1 MKNLINPKK
10 PFLWLILAVVITAV
24 VLCVLY
30 IPRAVNVP
38 DALDDCVKSVLYE
51 VHYSS
56 HTEGKF
62 PALAYTTLA
71 TVEKGNSV
79 TLYGVM
85 MYREYTATTLNKL
98 EIWGKAHYPFAIT
111 ATKNDDGTYTATD
124 CWWPEDGA
132 NHVSSIRKKFPSY
145 CEGKAVDYGS
155 FYAEHDAACNT
166 AAAAGIADDEK
177 YVLMQSENQNVRLA
191 YCAKTSTSYIN
202 FGGGYVTDGAY
213 AQENG
218 EAVFTFGECK
228 LSFIVSGDDFIYSE
242 KKSEKVPQVWKGVGD
257 TTYLADSLRFSLS
270 DGTIHPV
277 VKEDTA
283 PIGPTV
289 TVTSS
294 NWLAEETLREMFGQ
308 YVPSTYF
315 ETDHPKYLPVR
326 PIETR
331 AQLERFI
338 AAYADVFTGMDLE
351 NFAQY
356 DETFFEDNF
365 VLITYYRDGMDSCK
379 PKVDSYVYA
388 QDGSSLWLSVR
399 LEVEKPTEG
408 DAVVGQW
415 LLFSGIAKEDYKKAT
430 GLEAYVNKFVEAESS
445 ASTALSFTGKVKQVE
460 GRAVLMECADV
471 PQFSNGVWVE
481 LGDAELDPVVGET
494 YTVTYEDIVMP
505 SLPPRITAVTIT
517 KA

>member
-10 PFLWLILAVVITAV
+10 PFLWLILAVVITAA

-38 DALDDCVKSVLYE
+38 DALDDCVQSVLYE
-51 VHYSS
+51 VHHSF

-62 PALAYTTLA
+62 PALAYTALA
-71 TVEKGNSV
+71 TVEKGDSV

-132 NHVSSIRKKFPSY
+132 DHVSSIRKKFPSY

-155 FYAEHDAACNT
+155 FYAEHDAACNA
-166 AAAAGIADDEK
+166 AAAAGIAADEK
-177 YVLMQSENQNVRLA
+177 YVLMQSDNQNVRLA
-191 YCAKTSTSYIN
+191 YCAKTATSYVS
-202 FGGGYVTDGAY
+202 FGGGYITDGTY
-213 AQENG
+213 AREG
-218 EAVFTFGECK
+218 DEAVFAFGERK
-228 LSFIVSGDDFIYSE
+228 LSFAVSGDDFFYSE
-242 KKSEKVPQVWKGVGD
+242 KKSEKIPEVWKGIGD
-257 TTYLADSLRFSLS
+257 TVYLTDGLRFSLT

-277 VKEDTA
+277 DQEETA
-283 PIGPTV
+283 PVGPTV

-294 NWLAEETLREMFGQ
+294 HWAEEETLREMFGQ

-315 ETDHPKYLPVR
+315 DSDNPKYLPVR
-326 PIETR
+326 PIENR
-331 AQLERFI
+331 GQLERFV
-338 AAYADVFTGMDLE
+338 AAFADEFTGMDLE

-356 DETFFEDNF
+356 DEDFFKDNL
-365 VLITYYRDGMDSCK
+365 VMITYYKDGMASCK
-379 PKVDSYVYA
+379 PAIDSYVFVK
-388 QDGSSLWLSVR
+388 DGSTTWLSVR
-399 LEVEKPTEG
+399 LAVEKPAAG
-408 DAVVGQW
+408 DTVVGQW
-415 LLFSGIAKEDYKKAT
+415 LMFSGIAKADYDKVNAM
-430 GLEAYVNKFVEAESS
+430 EAYVQKMTQEES
-445 ASTALSFTGKVKQVE
+445 ADSTALSFTGKVKQVE
-460 GRAVLMECADV
+460 GTAVLMECADV

-481 LGDAELDPVVGET
+481 LTSGAIVPEVGET
-494 YTVTYEDIVMP
+494 YVVIYEDIVMP

>member
-24 VLCVLY
+24 VLCILY
-30 IPRAVNVP
+30 IPRQVNVP
-38 DALDDCVKSVLYE
+38 DALDECVESVLYE

-56 HTEGKF
+56 HTKGKF
-62 PALAYTTLA
+62 PALAYTALA
-71 TVEKGNSV
+71 TVEKGDSV

-85 MYREYTATTLNKL
+85 MYREYTSTTLNKL

-155 FYAEHDAACNT
+155 YYTEHDAACNA
-166 AAAAGIADDEK
+166 AAAAGIAADEK
-177 YVLMQSENQNVRLA
+177 YVLMQSENQNIRLA
-191 YCAKTSTSYIN
+191 YCAKTATAYIN

-218 EAVFTFGECK
+218 EVTFTFGESK
-228 LSFIVSGDDFIYSE
+228 LAFSVDGDDFIYSE
-242 KKSEKVPQVWKGVGD
+242 EKSANIPAVWKGVGD
-257 TTYLADSLRFSLS
+257 TEYFTDGLRFLLS
-270 DGTIHPV
+270 DGTTHPV
-277 VKEDTA
+277 EKEDTA

-294 NWLAEETLREMFGQ
+294 NWVEEETLREMFGQ

-315 ETDHPKYLPVR
+315 DSDDPKYLPIR
-326 PIETR
+326 PIEQYSQLQRFIEAFADEFTDMD
-331 AQLERFI
+331 LERF
-338 AAYADVFTGMDLE
+338 AAF
-351 NFAQY
+351 
-356 DETFFEDNF
+356 DEEFFKDNI
-365 VLITYYRDGMDSCK
+365 VLITYYKDGMDSCK
-379 PKVDSYVYA
+379 PAIDSYVYV
-388 QDGSSLWLSVR
+388 QDDSTLWLSVR
-399 LEVEKPTEG
+399 LAVEKPAAG

-415 LLFSGIAKEDYKKAT
+415 LMFSGIAKADFEKVNAM
-430 GLEAYVNKFVEAESS
+430 EAYVNKEIEAEP
-445 ASTALSFTGKVKQVE
+445 AHSTTLSFTGKVKQVE
-460 GRAVLMECADV
+460 GTTVLMECADV
-471 PQFSNGVWVE
+471 PQFSSGVWVE
-481 LGDAELDPVVGET
+481 LTSGTIVPEVGET
-494 YTVTYEDIVMP
+494 YVVTYEDIVMP

>member
-10 PFLWLILAVVITAV
+10 PFLWLILAVVITAA

-38 DALDDCVKSVLYE
+38 DALDDCVQSVLYE
-51 VHYSS
+51 VHHSS

-62 PALAYTTLA
+62 PALAYTALA
-71 TVEKGNSV
+71 TVEKGDSV

-132 NHVSSIRKKFPSY
+132 DHVSSIRKKFPSY
-145 CEGKAVDYGS
+145 CEGKAVDYGR
-155 FYAEHDAACNT
+155 FYAEHDAACNA

-177 YVLMQSENQNVRLA
+177 YVLMQSDNQNVRLA
-191 YCAKTSTSYIN
+191 YCAKTATSYVS
-202 FGGGYVTDGAY
+202 FGGGYITDGTY
-213 AQENG
+213 VREG
-218 EAVFTFGECK
+218 DEAVFAFGERK
-228 LSFIVSGDDFIYSE
+228 LSFAVSGDDFFYSE
-242 KKSEKVPQVWKGVGD
+242 QKSEKIPEVWKGIGD
-257 TTYLADSLRFSLS
+257 TVYLTDGLRFSLT

-277 VKEDTA
+277 DQEETA

-294 NWLAEETLREMFGQ
+294 NWVEEETLREMFGQ

-315 ETDHPKYLPVR
+315 DSADPKYLPVR
-326 PIETR
+326 PIEHHS
-331 AQLERFI
+331 QLKRFVETFADAFTDMDWERF
-338 AAYADVFTGMDLE
+338 AAF
-351 NFAQY
+351 
-356 DETFFEDNF
+356 DEAFFEDNI
-365 VLITYYRDGMDSCK
+365 VLMTYYKDGMDSCK
-379 PKVDSYVYA
+379 PAIDSYVYV
-388 QDGSSLWLSVR
+388 QDGSTTWLSVR
-399 LEVEKPTEG
+399 LAVEKPAAG

-415 LLFSGIAKEDYKKAT
+415 LMFSGIAKADFEKVNAM
-430 GLEAYVNKFVEAESS
+430 EAYVKKVTVAES
-445 ASTALSFTGKVKQVE
+445 ADATALSFTGKVKQVE
-460 GRAVLMECADV
+460 GTAVLMECADV

-481 LGDAELDPVVGET
+481 LTSGAIVPEVGET
-494 YTVTYEDIVMP
+494 YVVTYEDIVMP

-517 KA
+517 KP